1 MKHQYYRLEALTPV
15 HIGTGESLD
24 PFSYVIKDGELHYI
38 DLTGWVEAHPDPE
51 GLARKL
57 SGEVHAVRAHIAETI
72 DLEKYSLS
80 KARVLSKE
88 VQDEYR
94 RRLRD
99 PRNQLKIAP
108 ALKNAA
114 SCSLVIP
121 GSSIKGAIRTAVIDM
136 LDREYG
142 LGLRQ
147 ATANDDQQRT
157 RTRQYEDCLKSA
169 LGDIGSNAFKNLK
182 VSDFEAPSG
191 ASAVIA
197 AREVGKKPDKQ
208 PTPKDPCEVLPG
220 SCMGGDGIR
229 LPGKI
234 GIGESSAI
242 NPKGESLDIG
252 FAGKRISL
260 STEQM
265 AALCS
270 SFYRRRFLE
279 EKKTFYA
286 LPHFARTARALEAV
300 EKAVLEEQPGVFL
313 LRIGHYSHV
322 ECMTITD
329 NKPQTRRVN
338 GRIMPFGTTR
348 TLADGIYPFGW
359 IRLVPCTAGEYHE
372 LLSQHASITET
383 ACHASRQTQTA
394 PVISKPTIVTETL
407 VWDGATLAWLPGN
420 STLVATR
427 EGKKAELKLGANRSL
442 VPESMHGKLFKK
454 KEAAKGKVTLEK
466 DGNML
471 KITKIEAI

>member
-38 DLTGWVEAHPDPE
+38 DLTGWVESHPDPE

-72 DLEKYSLS
+72 DLGTFSLS
-80 KARVLSKE
+80 KARVLSLE

-94 RRLRD
+94 RKLKD

-114 SCSLVIP
+114 SYSLVIP

-136 LDREYG
+136 LDREHG
-142 LGLRQ
+142 LGLKQ
-147 ATANDDQQRT
+147 AAENDDQQRT
-157 RTRQYEDCLKSA
+157 RTRQYEDRLKSA

-182 VSDFEAPSG
+182 VSDFEAPRG
-191 ASAVIA
+191 ASAIIA

-208 PTPKDPCEVLPG
+208 PTPKDPCEVLTG
-220 SCMGGDGIR
+220 LCMGGDGMQ

-234 GIGESSAI
+234 GVGAASAI
-242 NPKGESLDIG
+242 NPQGESLDIS
-252 FAGKRISL
+252 FAGKKISL
-260 STEQM
+260 STDQLAE
-265 AALCS
+265 LCG
-270 SFYRRRFLE
+270 SFYRRRFQE
-279 EKKTFYA
+279 EKKIFYA
-286 LPHFARTARALEAV
+286 LPHFSRTARALEAV
-300 EKAVLEEQPGVFL
+300 EKAVLDQQPGVFL

-322 ECMTITD
+322 ECMTVTD
-329 NKPQTRRVN
+329 NKPQTRMVQ

-359 IRLVPCTAGEYHE
+359 VRLVPCTAEEYHE
-372 LLSQHASITET
+372 LLARRASIADTGCHASIQ
-383 ACHASRQTQTA
+383 APAA
-394 PVISKPTIVTETL
+394 PVIPKPTTITETL
-407 VWDGATLAWLPGN
+407 VWDGASITWSPGN
-420 STLVATR
+420 TTLSAAFGG
-427 EGKKAELKLGANRSL
+427 EKAEAKLGSDRSL
-442 VPESMHGKLFKK
+442 VPDSLHRKLFDKK
-454 KEAAKGKVTLEK
+454 AAVKARVTLEK
-466 DGNML
+466 DGNL
-471 KITKIEAI
+471 KRIVKIEAL